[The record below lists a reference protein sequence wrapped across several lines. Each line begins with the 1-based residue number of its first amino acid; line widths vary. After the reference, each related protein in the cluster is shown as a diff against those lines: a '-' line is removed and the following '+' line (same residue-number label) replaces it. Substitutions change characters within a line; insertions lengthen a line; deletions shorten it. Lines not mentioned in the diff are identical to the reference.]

1 MDGRGRQGA
10 RLLTMSGYD
19 PQAYEAW
26 YHTSRGAWIADQEF
40 TLLMRMMRPVRN
52 APLLDVG
59 CGTGY
64 FSRRFSAVGLR
75 VTGLDPNEAM
85 LAFAKGQNG
94 GVDYLQG
101 DVLALPFAN
110 RAYDHCAAITSLC
123 FLDDPVRALRE
134 MLRVTRSSL
143 VLGLLNR
150 HSRLYRQKYGRG
162 GYLNARWDSIKDI
175 RRWITGINP
184 DLRMEIRSA
193 VFFPGGNPATR
204 AAELCLS
211 RRLPWGSFLA
221 VVLRQ
226 SEG

>member
-1 MDGRGRQGA
+1 
-10 RLLTMSGYD
+10 MSGYD

-40 TLLMRMMRPVRN
+40 TLLMRMMRP
-52 APLLDVG
+52 ACHADLLDVG

-64 FSRRFSAVGLR
+64 FSRQFSAAGLC
-75 VTGLDPNEAM
+75 VTGLDPDVAM

-94 GVDYLQG
+94 DVNYLQG
-101 DVLALPFAN
+101 DALALPFAN
-110 RAYDHCAAITSLC
+110 CTFDHCAAITSLC
-123 FLDDPVRALRE
+123 FIDNPVRALCE
-134 MLRVTRSSL
+134 MLRVARHSV

-162 GYLNARWDSIKDI
+162 GYRNARWDSIEDI
-175 RRWITGINP
+175 RRWIAAINP
-184 DLRMEIRSA
+184 NLQTEIRSA
-193 VFFPGGNPATR
+193 VFFPGGNPAAR

-221 VVLRQ
+221 VVLHQ